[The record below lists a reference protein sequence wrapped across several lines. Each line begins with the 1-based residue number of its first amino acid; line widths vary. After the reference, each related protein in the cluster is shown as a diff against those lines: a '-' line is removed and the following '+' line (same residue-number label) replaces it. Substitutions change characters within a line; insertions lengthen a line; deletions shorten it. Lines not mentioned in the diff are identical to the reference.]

1 ITCGQPAGEVGSGA
15 RAAVPRTGPDAMWR
29 RHKARRSVRSTVK
42 DDSYDAIVI
51 GTGPGGE
58 GAAMQARKLGR
69 SVAVVERMRSIG
81 GACTHLGTIPSKA
94 LRFAISQAV
103 NLHHSGLV
111 ESEALGEARSLPNL
125 RSSAASVISKQV
137 EMRRGFYER
146 NGIPVF
152 HGEARFAAPK
162 TIEILDDLG
171 GRRILKADA
180 VIVATGARPYR
191 PDDVD

>member
-1 ITCGQPAGEVGSGA
+1 MIVERRTGFLERLRYPGIARCCRMHANSIPCAQPSGEVGSGV

-81 GACTHLGTIPSKA
+81 GACTHLGTIP
-94 LRFAISQAV
+94 
-103 NLHHSGLV
+103 
-111 ESEALGEARSLPNL
+111 
-125 RSSAASVISKQV
+125 
-137 EMRRGFYER
+137 
-146 NGIPVF
+146 
-152 HGEARFAAPK
+152 
-162 TIEILDDLG
+162 
-171 GRRILKADA
+171 
-180 VIVATGARPYR
+180 
-191 PDDVD
+191 